1 MSTHP
6 QFNAADPAW
15 LAHRYDRPQNML
27 WYRHVPRAMHADGP
41 FLTDA
46 LVGQTPE
53 QRLMRAEGVE
63 AARPQS
69 GDVHFIF
76 HSAFCA
82 STLLTRA
89 LDAPGI
95 AMGLSEPVLLNDIVG
110 IRRRGELRPAEI
122 AHLMDDALTV
132 LGRRWAPSE
141 GIVIKPSN
149 ILNTLAPLILTM
161 RSETRA
167 ILLYTPLDHFLSS
180 VARKGLWCR
189 IWVRQLLEGLLVEGA
204 VDLGFDAKDYFRLTD
219 LQVAAVGWLV
229 QHQLFAR
236 LTAQFGDRV
245 RVLDSETLIA
255 QPSDALYAAGQL
267 FNLPLTHDAALAIGN
282 GPVFNRHSKS
292 GAQFDKHARATER
305 TAAENA
311 HSDELEKVTDW
322 AHNVAQTAGI
332 SLSLPHRLM

>member
-1 MSTHP
+1 MATHP
-6 QFNAADPAW
+6 HFDPANPEW

-27 WYRHVPRAMHADGP
+27 WYRHVPRQMHAEGP
-41 FLTDA
+41 FLTDG
-46 LVGQTPE
+46 LVGQAPE
-53 QRLMRAEGVE
+53 HRIPRTEAVE
-63 AARPQS
+63 TARPHS

-132 LGRRWAPSE
+132 LGRRWGPTESV
-141 GIVIKPSN
+141 IIKPSN
-149 ILNTLAPLILTM
+149 ILNTLAPLILSM

-167 ILLYTPLDHFLSS
+167 ILLYAPLNHFLSS

-189 IWVRQLLEGLLVEGA
+189 IWVRQLLEGLLREGA
-204 VDLGFDAKDYFRLTD
+204 VDLGFNDKDYFRLTD
-219 LQVAAVGWLV
+219 LQVAAVGWLA

-236 LTAQFGDRV
+236 LNAQFGDRL
-245 RVLDSETLIA
+245 RVLDSERLIA
-255 QPSDALYAAGQL
+255 QPGDALYATGQL
-267 FNLPLTHDAALAIGN
+267 FKLPLTRDAANSIGD

-292 GAQFDKHARATER
+292 GTQFDKHARASER
-305 TAAENA
+305 AAAEHA

-322 AHNVAQTAGI
+322 AHSVAQNAGVT
-332 SLSLPHRLM
+332 LNLANHLF